1 MKGLQGQHP
10 LMILFLFA
18 LLGLS
23 GAAFWVSLFD
33 DAGIP
38 GSWGGCLMVFYLCW
52 KAITGE

>member
-1 MKGLQGQHP
+1 
-10 LMILFLFA
+10 MILFLFA